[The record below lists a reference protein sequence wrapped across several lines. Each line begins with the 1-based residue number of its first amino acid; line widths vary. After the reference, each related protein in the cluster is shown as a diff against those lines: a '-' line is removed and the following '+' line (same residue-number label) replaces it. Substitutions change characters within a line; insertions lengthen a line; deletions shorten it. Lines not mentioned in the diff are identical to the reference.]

1 MKHTISRRRTLVLA
15 GGALATPMLAS
26 GLARAAEDWPTK
38 PVRYINS
45 FPAGGP
51 TDVLSRVACQKL
63 SELTGQQFIVENKG
77 GSGGN
82 VGADAIAHAAPDGYT
97 IGLYSVASHA
107 IAPTLYAKLPYD
119 PAKDFTAITMLWS
132 LPNLLIVRPG
142 IPAKTVPELIKL
154 ARANPGKYSFASSGS
169 GTTVHLAAS
178 SSSTWPRSTCCTCPI
193 AAALRRPRIC
203 WPARST

>member
-1 MKHTISRRRTLVLA
+1 MPNILSRRRTLLLA
-15 GGALATPMLAS
+15 SGALATPMLAT
-26 GLARAAEDWPTK
+26 GVARAADDWPTK

-51 TDVLSRVACQKL
+51 TDVLSRIACQKL

-107 IAPTLYAKLPYD
+107 IAC
-119 PAKDFTAITMLWS
+119 
-132 LPNLLIVRPG
+132 
-142 IPAKTVPELIKL
+142 
-154 ARANPGKYSFASSGS
+154 
-169 GTTVHLAAS
+169 
-178 SSSTWPRSTCCTCPI
+178 PRSTPSCRTTP
-193 AAALRRPRIC
+193 PRIS
-203 WPARST
+203 PRSPCCGRCPTS